1 MILTY
6 KYRYYPTKKQMVYI
20 NNTFAIIKKYWNRLL
35 KEKIMIYKE
44 SGQVYNHLIKDVMIC
59 DEYISNDKYDV
70 YGVQNSIMQLND
82 LYERNVKSNKPLK
95 LKSDLDQNTYFIN
108 NYKNR
113 ISIEGNNIYISKL
126 GNIRVSYSR
135 PIPKDAIIK
144 KATIIKTKTMKYY
157 ICISFKIERTTQKD
171 DLNINKAVG
180 LDFSISN
187 LYVDSNGNK
196 GKQIILNEEIKKYYN
211 KLNVLYDSLHRKKYG
226 SSNYKKTYLKILK
239 IYEHI
244 KNKRNDYLHKESHR
258 IVNKYDV
265 IAIESLNLK
274 EMASSPYVN
283 KKTGNQFKLG
293 QRVYDASYARFLLF
307 LEYKSEL
314 YGKRLITVDERFPSS
329 QICFTC
335 GYINKETKQF
345 NKKTIICP
353 QCGKIYDRDI
363 NAAKNIKKEGIRLI
377 KSKDSKWKSTLLYF
391 CVNII

>member
-6 KYRYYPTKKQMVYI
+6 KYRYYPTKNQMIYI
-20 NNTFAIIKKYWNRLL
+20 NNTFTVIKKYWNRLL
-35 KEKIMIYKE
+35 KEKTMIYKE
-44 SGQVYNHLIKDVMIC
+44 SGQIYIHLIKDVLIY

-82 LYERNVKSNKPLK
+82 LYVRNNKNNKPLK
-95 LKSDLDQNTYFIN
+95 LKSDLDQKTYFIN

-113 ISIEGNNIYISKL
+113 ISIKENNIFIKRL
-126 GNIRVSYSR
+126 GNIQVKYSR
-135 PIPKDAIIK
+135 PIPKNAIIK

-157 ICISFKIERTTQKD
+157 ICISFETERIIQKEN
-171 DLNINKAVG
+171 LNLNKAIG
-180 LDFSISN
+180 LDFSVSN

-196 GKQIILNEEIKKYYN
+196 GKQTIQNERISKYYN
-211 KLNVLYDSLHRKKYG
+211 KLDSLYDSLHRKKPG
-226 SSNYKKTYLKILK
+226 SSNYKKVYLKILK
-239 IYEHI
+239 VYEHI
-244 KNKRNDYLHKESHR
+244 KNKRNDYLHKESHK
-258 IVNKYDV
+258 IVNKYDI

-274 EMASSPYVN
+274 QMASLPFVN
-283 KKTGNQFKLG
+283 KETGNKFKLG
-293 QRVYDASYARFLLF
+293 KRVYDASYARFLSF
-307 LEYKSEL
+307 LEYKSKL
-314 YGKRLITVDERFPSS
+314 YGKRLITVDEHFPSS

-377 KSKDSKWKSTLLYF
+377 ESKMRK
-391 CVNII
+391 